1 MFYFSNIILLF
12 FSNIIPFQK
21 KGMWGAIMAATFLV
35 APTFIVF
42 FNCPVIS
49 GTTYADESHCYKHN
63 AYFYAIR

>member
-1 MFYFSNIILLF
+1 
-12 FSNIIPFQK
+12 
-21 KGMWGAIMAATFLV
+21 MAATFSV